1 MKNYQSI
8 LGAVISIYVF
18 LGILD
23 GSIQN
28 YVHFAGPLN
37 ELGCAVIAGVMGMMF
52 LVAID
57 YKKLINALK

>member
-23 GSIQN
+23 GSIQKHV
-28 YVHFAGPLN
+28 YFADPLN
-37 ELGCAVIAGVMGMMF
+37 ELFCAVIVGVMGMMCLF
-52 LVAID
+52 AID

>member
-8 LGAVISIYVF
+8 LGAAISIYVF

-23 GSIQN
+23 GSIQKH
-28 YVHFAGPLN
+28 VHFAGELN